1 VGRFCARCGAE
12 EARYIH
18 GLCSRCF
25 WEDPEIK
32 VPPEVR
38 LFYCRVCRSHMQ
50 GKRWFRMKS
59 KLLREDMEDAA
70 MTEVARLAELPEGVS
85 ISYVRADVL
94 KEDEEGLP
102 KRLSLKVGL
111 EEAACGT
118 TKEVESLAKVS
129 YMECSACDGA
139 TRGAYEATVQVRGEG
154 REVDAEDK
162 KAIEAAFREV
172 DRRTAGRGRQEVTE
186 IKEAGG
192 GYDIKFVS
200 LNSAR
205 IFSRWLSEF
214 FGAAVSESPKL
225 IGVSKDTGG
234 RAYRNTV
241 SARLPA
247 ARAGTLI
254 EYGGRAFRISGFDR
268 GMAIVEGLD
277 DGKSRHLLKREV
289 EGIRI
294 IRDDEVRPVRLDSRS
309 PGCGAFYDARENRFF
324 EALSDAFPKQ
334 MREGEAGIM
343 ISIGGG
349 ERIFAD
355 RKGRAKAR
363 KEKGKEKEKEIEEE
377 QKRSGEAQ

>member
-1 VGRFCARCGAE
+1 MGAGIVGRFCARCGAE

-25 WEDPEIK
+25 WEGQEIS

-38 LFYCRVCRSHMQ
+38 LFYCRVCHSHMQ

-59 KLLREDMEDAA
+59 KLLREDMEGAA

-85 ISYVRADVL
+85 ISYVRAEVL

-118 TKEVESLAKVS
+118 IKEVESLAKVS

-154 REVDAEDK
+154 REIDAEDK

-186 IKEAGG
+186 IKEVGG

-214 FGAAVSESPKL
+214 FGATVSESPKL

-277 DGKSRHLLKREV
+277 DGGRRRHLLKREV
-289 EGIRI
+289 DGIRI
-294 IRDDEVRPVRLDSRS
+294 IRDDEVRRVRLDSRS
-309 PGCGAFYDARENRFF
+309 PGCGVFYDARENRFF
-324 EALSDAFPKQ
+324 EALSDAFPKE

-355 RKGRAKAR
+355 ADKKKAKD
-363 KEKGKEKEKEIEEE
+363 EKVR
-377 QKRSGEAQ
+377 QAD

>member
-1 VGRFCARCGAE
+1 MMGAGIVGRFCARCGAE

-85 ISYVRADVL
+85 ISYVRAEVL

-139 TRGAYEATVQVRGEG
+139 TRGAYEATVQGRGEG
-154 REVDAEDK
+154 REVAAEGRR
-162 KAIEAAFREV
+162 AAFREV

-294 IRDDEVRPVRLDSRS
+294 IRDDEVRPVRLASRS

-324 EALSDAFPKQ
+324 EALSDAFPKE

-343 ISIGGG
+343 ISIGGD
-349 ERIFAD
+349 ERIFVDAN
-355 RKGRAKAR
+355 KKRAKDEKAR
-363 KEKGKEKEKEIEEE
+363 
-377 QKRSGEAQ
+377 QAD